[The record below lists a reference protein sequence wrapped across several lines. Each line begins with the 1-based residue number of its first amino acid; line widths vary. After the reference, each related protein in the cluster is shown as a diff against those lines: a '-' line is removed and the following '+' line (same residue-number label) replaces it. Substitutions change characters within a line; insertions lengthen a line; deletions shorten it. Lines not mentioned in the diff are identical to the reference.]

1 MKVYKDARWP
11 NVPRIPGVEGVV
23 GFEFPQTD
31 PPLVVPPQTLE
42 SPEAVDGKRP
52 LPQVSFEEDCCLNNT

>member
-1 MKVYKDARWP
+1 MRAYKEARWP

-31 PPLVVPPQTLE
+31 PPLVAPPQTLE

-52 LPQVSFEEDCCLNNT
+52 LPQVSFDEDC